1 MGAGIAEVA
10 ARAGDS
16 LTILERDTT
25 SANAATDRI
34 QSSLARAVKS
44 GRLDN
49 HASADIFARIDVTLG
64 IEDFADHNLVIE
76 AAPEI
81 EAVKLDLFRTLDD
94 IVGPSAILATNTS
107 AIPVIR
113 LANATRN
120 PGRVI
125 GVHFFN
131 PMPVLPLVEI
141 VVSLTTAEHVV
152 GHVTTYVQER
162 LGKRTIR
169 SGDRAGFVVNALL
182 IPYLVNSI
190 RMLESGFASREDID
204 EGMTSGCAHPLGPL
218 TLCDKIG
225 LDVVLAIT
233 ESLHAEF
240 REQQHSPPPLL
251 QRMVDAGHLGK
262 KTGQGFYS
270 YT

>member
-1 MGAGIAEVA
+1 MKRVGVIGGGTMGAGIAEVV

-16 LTILERDTT
+16 VPIMERDTT

-44 GRLDN
+44 GRLDTN
-49 HASADIFARIDVTLG
+49 ASADISARINVTLG

-81 EAVKLDLFRTLDD
+81 EAVKLELFRTLDD

-120 PGRVI
+120 PGWVI
-125 GVHFFN
+125 GIHFFN
-131 PMPVLPLVEI
+131 SVPVLPLVEI

-152 GHVTTYVQER
+152 VDQVTTYVQER
-162 LGKRTIR
+162 LGK
-169 SGDRAGFVVNALL
+169 
-182 IPYLVNSI
+182 
-190 RMLESGFASREDID
+190 
-204 EGMTSGCAHPLGPL
+204 GPSAR
-218 TLCDKIG
+218 G
-225 LDVVLAIT
+225 
-233 ESLHAEF
+233 
-240 REQQHSPPPLL
+240 
-251 QRMVDAGHLGK
+251 
-262 KTGQGFYS
+262 TGQVSWSMPADSVPGQFDQNARNRIRQPGGYRRRHDQWLCLS
-270 YT
+270 SWTSDTVRQNRPRRRTRDHGIAARRVPGATTQSAAVVTAHGRCRSSR